1 MNLLSVQNITKKFGS
16 TELFHNINFNIND
29 NDRVAI
35 VGNNGT
41 GKSTLLKMILGQE
54 DISNNGATDL
64 KGCISIAKNK
74 QIGYLSQNVIESLD
88 HTLKEEALL
97 VFKRVIE
104 VEKRMTQL
112 ANEYALNPNN
122 REIEKKYTN
131 IVDEFDRLGGYDYNY
146 QIEMMLFKFGF
157 TQDVIDRPIKTFS
170 GGERTKMAFVKL
182 LLSKPDL
189 LILDEPTNHL
199 DVSTIDWLEQYLKT
213 YSGAILFV
221 SHDRYFINEVAN
233 KIVEIEHQTSVTY
246 NGNFDSYVAQKKAN
260 YEIQMKQYSLQQKEI
275 EKMKRFIEYFKPKP
289 RFVSR
294 AKDREKK
301 LEHMKK
307 IDKPLTSEKA
317 IKFSFD
323 GEIRNDKKI
332 IYFEDCSIGYND
344 KILIKPFSFYL
355 FGGDRLAII
364 GDNGTGKTTLL
375 KTILREVPLVGGNIN
390 RLCPLKIGY
399 IQQNDFVL
407 NEDNCVLEYLL
418 NSFPLLGEKELRN
431 HLGKFGFHDDDVFKK
446 VSFLSGGEVMRLILS
461 KIVLNNYD
469 ILILDEPTNH
479 LDLITKES
487 LIDALKGFN
496 ACIIFVSHD
505 RYFINSIANKILY
518 VYDKIPYYHEGNY
531 DSFKTIEDE
540 IIKTYEN
547 KSYSV
552 NSNKQ
557 KVEKKPNVSKSKIEK
572 DIINL
577 EKKLKEIK
585 DKMLEE
591 ENYLNNDKM
600 ILLEN
605 MYKEISKKLDDLMNQ
620 LLLFD

>member
-54 DISNNGATDL
+54 DISNNGTTDL

-332 IYFEDCSIGYND
+332 IYFEDCSIGFSD
-344 KILIKPFSFYL
+344 KVLIKPFSFYL

-375 KTILREVPLVGGNIN
+375 KTIL
-390 RLCPLKIGY
+390 
-399 IQQNDFVL
+399 
-407 NEDNCVLEYLL
+407 
-418 NSFPLLGEKELRN
+418 
-431 HLGKFGFHDDDVFKK
+431 
-446 VSFLSGGEVMRLILS
+446 
-461 KIVLNNYD
+461 
-469 ILILDEPTNH
+469 
-479 LDLITKES
+479 
-487 LIDALKGFN
+487 
-496 ACIIFVSHD
+496 
-505 RYFINSIANKILY
+505 
-518 VYDKIPYYHEGNY
+518 
-531 DSFKTIEDE
+531 
-540 IIKTYEN
+540 
-547 KSYSV
+547 
-552 NSNKQ
+552 
-557 KVEKKPNVSKSKIEK
+557 
-572 DIINL
+572 
-577 EKKLKEIK
+577 
-585 DKMLEE
+585 
-591 ENYLNNDKM
+591 
-600 ILLEN
+600 
-605 MYKEISKKLDDLMNQ
+605 
-620 LLLFD
+620 

>member
-1 MNLLSVQNITKKFGS
+1 
-16 TELFHNINFNIND
+16 
-29 NDRVAI
+29 
-35 VGNNGT
+35 
-41 GKSTLLKMILGQE
+41 
-54 DISNNGATDL
+54 
-64 KGCISIAKNK
+64 
-74 QIGYLSQNVIESLD
+74 
-88 HTLKEEALL
+88 
-97 VFKRVIE
+97 
-104 VEKRMTQL
+104 
-112 ANEYALNPNN
+112 
-122 REIEKKYTN
+122 
-131 IVDEFDRLGGYDYNY
+131 
-146 QIEMMLFKFGF
+146 
-157 TQDVIDRPIKTFS
+157 
-170 GGERTKMAFVKL
+170 MAFVKL

-246 NGNFDSYVAQKKAN
+246 NGNFDSYVAQKKTN

-446 VSFLSGGEVMRLILS
+446 VSFLSGGEVMRIKKK

-585 DKMLEE
+585 DKMFEE

-605 MYKEISKKLDDLMNQ
+605 MYKEISEKLDDLMNQ